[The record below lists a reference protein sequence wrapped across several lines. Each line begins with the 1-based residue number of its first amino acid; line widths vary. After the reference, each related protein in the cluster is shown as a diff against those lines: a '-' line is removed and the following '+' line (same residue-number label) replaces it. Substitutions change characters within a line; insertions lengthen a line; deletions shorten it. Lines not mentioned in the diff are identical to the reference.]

1 MTKRK
6 LKKLKK
12 PLQFTKIYVV
22 IICAKQIASVNK
34 QKHIK
39 TKLQIKTSNKYK
51 KIHSINKQY

>member
-6 LKKLKK
+6 IKKLKK

-22 IICAKQIASVNK
+22 IIFTKQIASVNK

-39 TKLQIKTSNKYK
+39 TRLQIKIGNTYK
-51 KIHSINKQY
+51 KIHSINK